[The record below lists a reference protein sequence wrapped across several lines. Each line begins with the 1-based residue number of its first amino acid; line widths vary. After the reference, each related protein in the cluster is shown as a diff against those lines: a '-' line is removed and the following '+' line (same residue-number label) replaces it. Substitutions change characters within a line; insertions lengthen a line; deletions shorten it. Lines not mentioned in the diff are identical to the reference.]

1 LKDPLK
7 NSGPNICEVAKS
19 LVALAESADRD
30 AAWPTASWEVLDKGG
45 VLSWSIPKEFG
56 GRGLSTLEQMRGNE
70 SLGAACLTTA
80 FLLSQREAAVRWILK
95 GPETLKQRFLPD
107 AARGIG
113 YLTIGVSQL
122 TTSRQHCAPALL
134 AEPFEGGFRLDGVIP
149 WVTGASGAQ
158 AVVAGAVL
166 QHSQTEGEQIL
177 FVLSLKNPGVKI
189 GPPMALS
196 ALAGSCTSEIRCERV
211 WISREDLLAGP
222 GRELLGK
229 MGGGGLETSCLALGL
244 AGGAIDWLGEESQTR
259 PEVVAIFN
267 HFEGIRCE
275 LRGTLHGMV
284 EAAPTPEAALKL
296 RAGCTRLALQATQAA
311 LILSKGS
318 GFVAPHPVQRWVR
331 QALFFLVWSCPRPV
345 ASEVLDGLLGKIG

>member
-1 LKDPLK
+1 
-7 NSGPNICEVAKS
+7 
-19 LVALAESADRD
+19 
-30 AAWPTASWEVLDKGG
+30 
-45 VLSWSIPKEFG
+45 
-56 GRGLSTLEQMRGNE
+56 MRGNE

-113 YLTIGVSQL
+113 YLTIGISQL

-166 QHSQTEGEQIL
+166 ENSQTGGEQIL

-196 ALAGSCTSEIRCERV
+196 ALAGSCTSEIRCEGV

-222 GRELLGK
+222 GSLWGPAA
-229 MGGGGLETSCLALGL
+229 MGARS
-244 AGGAIDWLGEESQTR
+244 
-259 PEVVAIFN
+259 
-267 HFEGIRCE
+267 
-275 LRGTLHGMV
+275 
-284 EAAPTPEAALKL
+284 PTPTPGRSQRPRES
-296 RAGCTRLALQATQAA
+296 RSTR
-311 LILSKGS
+311 
-318 GFVAPHPVQRWVR
+318 VACMSSTPAQ
-331 QALFFLVWSCPRPV
+331 
-345 ASEVLDGLLGKIG
+345 